1 MIDDEVVQADSD
13 EAGPLPAGM
22 RYEHGVVVPHLTAEQ
37 RVARGKAA
45 RREVPRESHAEFT
58 PGLLRRDPVDLLESQ
73 AGSRVAEL
81 VPIRYGRMLVSPF
94 TFYRGAALV
103 MAADLAG
110 TPRSGITTQVCGDA
124 HLMNF
129 GLFASPERQ
138 MAFGIN
144 DFDETSPGPWEWDV
158 KRLAVSFAIA
168 GRDNGYEA
176 KARRT
181 VLLALLGA
189 YRTAIREFAAMSNL
203 SVWYAHTSIDDEVK
217 VLQTRVDKATE
228 SVPRP
233 TSRRPVPVTAL
244 RRSTSSRASS
254 TGSLGSSA
262 IRRSSSPSRN
272 SSTASSSTSSWTS
285 CVPFCAVTAAPCR
298 VTVATSSRNSNS
310 STRPVKSWASAASA
324 PAHGSCC

>member
-189 YRTAIREFAAMSNL
+189 YRTAMREFAAMSNL
-203 SVWYAHTSIDDEVK
+203 SVWYSHTSIDDEVK
-217 VLQTRVDKATE
+217 VLQTRVDKATRKRAAANVAKARTRD
-228 SVPRP
+228 STQAFNKLTAPR
-233 TSRRPVPVTAL
+233 RRG
-244 RRSTSSRASS
+244 ASDHQ
-254 TGSLGSSA
+254 
-262 IRRSSSPSRN
+262 R
-272 SSTASSSTSSWTS
+272 
-285 CVPFCAVTAAPCR
+285 
-298 VTVATSSRNSNS
+298 
-310 STRPVKSWASAASA
+310 SAAHPA
-324 PAHGSCC
+324 RRGTRRRRRVRPAHGLPAFRSAQLPPHPAE